1 MSSETLDTR
10 IGHTHKVILKG
21 TPEKKKKNCYQSVQK
36 RCGEGKRKTLAIT
49 KRYALKR
56 KLKNEKFKSFV
67 IIIVIHVKNLF
78 HWDKKG

>member
-10 IGHTHKVILKG
+10 IKG
-21 TPEKKKKNCYQSVQK
+21 DIKETPEKKLLPVRPKTLRRRK
-36 RCGEGKRKTLAIT
+36 KRKTLAIT
-49 KRYALKR
+49 KRYARKR

-67 IIIVIHVKNLF
+67 IIIMIHVKNLF